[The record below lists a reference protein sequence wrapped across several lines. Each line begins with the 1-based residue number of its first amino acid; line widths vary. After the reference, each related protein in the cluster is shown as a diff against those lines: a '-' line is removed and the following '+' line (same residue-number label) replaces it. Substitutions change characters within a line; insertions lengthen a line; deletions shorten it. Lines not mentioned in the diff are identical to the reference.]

1 MDGMSASAV
10 STVDSRGATTLRQA
24 EPDFGLYAI
33 VLNVIGVAALAY
45 GLRTLEGTDIGGSV
59 IPALGGMV
67 SQLSI
72 TAWPAVAVAL
82 ATIAN
87 LVLGAVLM
95 RVIAGRPFTSLT
107 SFFLAGLVGTV
118 LVDGAL
124 LMVLGGIGLY
134 IWPLVI
140 LAPLAGLLVAW
151 RWGWPLLVVH
161 RPDPSAWLSPLAFI
175 LPGIVWGA
183 AVLLQLASPVVPF
196 MDVLFNHVSPVEH
209 VRVFGSFDVLT
220 TSPSPNF
227 GPSRPLLGYV
237 ALEAV
242 LSVATRIPAA
252 LSISAFILPLLLL
265 FAAAM
270 HRLASVLFGGR
281 AGYWTLL
288 TLPLSFVFLRLP
300 DARATSLVFVLAA
313 WVLATLVAPPD
324 LPRLRRQLLLA
335 AGIGACL
342 LMHAFIGA
350 LLVATVVLLAIAW
363 PLRFARLAAPALMG
377 GSLLA
382 LPQAAAT
389 LAMPLP
395 SWIGIAAIIP
405 AAAGFWIGRRWSV
418 LIVRVT
424 RIAVAALLIGA
435 LLVIS
440 DVVRFSVEAL
450 RDMAA
455 QFPLLAFTSVVGF
468 VLLRRRPGIRVLGA
482 ALAIGLLAVVGSRLL
497 PPDSPLVQSL
507 QGEVNP
513 KALWYW
519 GPLFMALVAAGAANR
534 LTSGGRWPA
543 IGQAI
548 VGIFVIVAILPVRL
562 APAVVGLDNYEEH
575 RMAESTSILL
585 RHATQGYWVGYPDSR
600 DLLNDAQEQIVARL
614 DADREAGIVTD
625 QTRILHLAESFRPW
639 VGTPIA
645 VFTGI
650 TESTASLDPERSIHT
665 EGGRLLDL
673 SQVPAE
679 LGAGYDYV
687 LVEGA
692 PLVDEYDAQVAAA
705 GFVPILENERGIL
718 FRAASLGPAS

>member
-1 MDGMSASAV
+1 
-10 STVDSRGATTLRQA
+10 
-24 EPDFGLYAI
+24 
-33 VLNVIGVAALAY
+33 
-45 GLRTLEGTDIGGSV
+45 
-59 IPALGGMV
+59 
-67 SQLSI
+67 
-72 TAWPAVAVAL
+72 
-82 ATIAN
+82 
-87 LVLGAVLM
+87 
-95 RVIAGRPFTSLT
+95 
-107 SFFLAGLVGTV
+107 
-118 LVDGAL
+118 
-124 LMVLGGIGLY
+124 
-134 IWPLVI
+134 
-140 LAPLAGLLVAW
+140 
-151 RWGWPLLVVH
+151 
-161 RPDPSAWLSPLAFI
+161 
-175 LPGIVWGA
+175 
-183 AVLLQLASPVVPF
+183 
-196 MDVLFNHVSPVEH
+196 
-209 VRVFGSFDVLT
+209 
-220 TSPSPNF
+220 
-227 GPSRPLLGYV
+227 
-237 ALEAV
+237 
-242 LSVATRIPAA
+242 
-252 LSISAFILPLLLL
+252 
-265 FAAAM
+265 
-270 HRLASVLFGGR
+270 
-281 AGYWTLL
+281 
-288 TLPLSFVFLRLP
+288 
-300 DARATSLVFVLAA
+300 
-313 WVLATLVAPPD
+313 
-324 LPRLRRQLLLA
+324 
-335 AGIGACL
+335 
-342 LMHAFIGA
+342 
-350 LLVATVVLLAIAW
+350 
-363 PLRFARLAAPALMG
+363 
-377 GSLLA
+377 
-382 LPQAAAT
+382 
-389 LAMPLP
+389 
-395 SWIGIAAIIP
+395 
-405 AAAGFWIGRRWSV
+405 V
-418 LIVRVT
+418 LIVRIT
-424 RIAVAALLIGA
+424 RIAVAALLLGA

-482 ALAIGLLAVVGSRLL
+482 AVAIGLLAVVGSRLL

-534 LTSGGRWPA
+534 LTSGGRWSA

-548 VGIFVIVAILPVRL
+548 AGIFVLVAILPVRL

-679 LGAGYDYV
+679 LDAGYDYV

-692 PLVDEYDAQVAAA
+692 PLVEEYDAQVAAA

-718 FRAASLGPAS
+718 FRAASLRPAS